1 MTHSKKTALVTGT
14 SKGGIGDYLAR
25 ELHSRG
31 VRVFATARTAS
42 KVEHLKELGIDVVI
56 MYVQNTE
63 SIKEAASEVKR
74 LTGGSLDILINNS
87 GIGMLHVSKMPRA
100 RKAFGSLR
108 PF

>member
-1 MTHSKKTALVTGT
+1 MTHSRKTALVTGT

-25 ELHSRG
+25 ELHSHG

-56 MYVQNTE
+56 MDVQNTE

-87 GIGMLHVSKMPRA
+87 GIGMLHVSKMSQA
-100 RKAFGSLR
+100 RRSFGSLH